1 MLNCPRDDSCFGG
14 APWQYLALLIT
25 RNAAS
30 GGRPTSGRES
40 DVAEDKVSD
49 LRGETGRPVTGDE
62 LHAYVDSQ
70 VAPDRSPAVVRYLLA
85 HPEIARRVEAYAT
98 QRDMLRAAL
107 AGLASEPIP
116 PLLNPQRLIRQRLA
130 AAAADSATDNPV
142 GRRPLGPDPR
152 AEGRA
157 LRKMRTPCVRSR
169 FLAIDLGWKTVL

>member
-142 GRRPLGPDPR
+142 GRRPLVPDPR
-152 AEGRA
+152 AEAACPEKNANPLRA
-157 LRKMRTPCVRSR
+157 RP
-169 FLAIDLGWKTVL
+169 VLTD

>member
-1 MLNCPRDDSCFGG
+1 
-14 APWQYLALLIT
+14 
-25 RNAAS
+25 
-30 GGRPTSGRES
+30 
-40 DVAEDKVSD
+40 
-49 LRGETGRPVTGDE
+49 
-62 LHAYVDSQ
+62 
-70 VAPDRSPAVVRYLLA
+70 VVRYLLA